1 MANYDSALDEIALFK
16 GLSAAERASVA
27 RRCTWQR
34 VAPRAQLISYMDPT
48 NDIFFVV
55 EGRLRAIN
63 YSVLGKEVSFSE
75 IGPGEIVGEF
85 APLDGGERSANVF
98 ALTEAFVGSM
108 PAAEFWQVIE
118 QYPKVAAALLRH
130 LTGIIRQLNA
140 RIFEFSTLAVNNRIH
155 AELLRL
161 ARAAGITDNVSEI
174 SPAPTHA
181 EIASR
186 ISTHREAV
194 TREINALAHA
204 GVLEKRNRALVVR
217 DIAWLQDVVA
227 MKLGE
232 LPNSSD

>member
-1 MANYDSALDEIALFK
+1 MVTYDFALDEIGIFK
-16 GLSAAERASVA
+16 GITDAERAVIA
-27 RRCTWQR
+27 GHCAWRRVEPQE
-34 VAPRAQLISYMDPT
+34 QLISYMEPT

-55 EGRLRAIN
+55 EGRLRVIN
-63 YSVLGKEVSFSE
+63 YSVLGKEVAFSE

-85 APLDGGERSANVF
+85 APIDGGQRSANVF
-98 ALTEAFVGSM
+98 ALTDSFVGSM
-108 PAAEFWQVIE
+108 SAAQFWEVIE
-118 QYPKVAAALLRH
+118 QHHAVTTALLKH
-130 LTGIIRQLNA
+130 LTSIIRSLNG

-161 ARAAGITDNVSEI
+161 ALAAGIKDNVSEI

-194 TREINALAHA
+194 TREISVLAQS

-217 DIAWLQDVVA
+217 DIAWLQDVVE

-232 LPNSSD
+232 RPNPTD

>member
-1 MANYDSALDEIALFK
+1 MADYDSALDEIAIFK
-16 GLSAAERASVA
+16 GISAAERAAIA

-34 VAPRAQLISYMDPT
+34 IEPQQQIINYMDPT

-55 EGRLRAIN
+55 EGRLRVIN
-63 YSVLGKEVSFSE
+63 YSVLGKEVAFSE

-85 APLDGGERSANVF
+85 APIDGGQRSANVF
-98 ALTEAFVGSM
+98 ALSEAFVGSM
-108 PAAEFWQVIE
+108 SADQFWEAIE
-118 QYPKVAAALLRH
+118 QHHAVTVALLKH
-130 LTGIIRQLNA
+130 LTGIIRYLNG
-140 RIFEFSTLAVNNRIH
+140 RVFEFSTLAVNNRIH

-161 ARAAGITDNVSEI
+161 AMAAGIDDNVSEI

-194 TREINALAHA
+194 TRELNALAQS

-227 MKLGE
+227 LKLGE
-232 LPNSSD
+232 MPRASE